1 MPDPLA
7 GGRRRGGVPAAGL
20 ALGGGAHYLEIMALP
35 RPASPR
41 VLWEDLRAFAR
52 ERSRYQ
58 WVSLVG
64 ALVMP
69 VALLWLFVLDSES
82 IEQPAAT
89 VVFVDSWSAA
99 RNDEEIKAAQT
110 IRQRE
115 REKQDEERRQAW
127 KRLGDRT
134 GVNP

>member
-1 MPDPLA
+1 MPDPL
-7 GGRRRGGVPAAGL
+7 GGRRRGGSAPGL
-20 ALGGGAHYLEIMALP
+20 ALGGGAHYLEIMAFP

-41 VLWEDLRAFAR
+41 VLWADLRSFAR

>member
-1 MPDPLA
+1 
-7 GGRRRGGVPAAGL
+7 
-20 ALGGGAHYLEIMALP
+20 MALP

-41 VLWEDLRAFAR
+41 VLWADLRNFAA

-58 WVSLVG
+58 WVSLCA

-69 VALLWLFVLDSES
+69 FALLWLFVLDSES
-82 IEQPAAT
+82 IAVPAAT
-89 VVFVDSWSAA
+89 VTFVESWSAN
-99 RNDEEIKAAQT
+99 RNDEEIKAAQLV
-110 IRQRE
+110 RQRE
-115 REKQDEERRQAW
+115 RAAEDEARRQAW

>member
-1 MPDPLA
+1 
-7 GGRRRGGVPAAGL
+7 
-20 ALGGGAHYLEIMALP
+20 MAFP

-41 VLWEDLRAFAR
+41 VLWADLRSFAR

-58 WVSLVG
+58 WVSLCG

-110 IRQRE
+110 VRQRE
-115 REKQDEERRQAW
+115 REALDEERRQAW

>member
-7 GGRRRGGVPAAGL
+7 AATRRGGLPAPGL
-20 ALGGGAHYLEIMALP
+20 ALGGGAHYLGIMALP

>member
-1 MPDPLA
+1 MPDRRV
-7 GGRRRGGVPAAGL
+7 GRGVPAAPGL
-20 ALGGGAHYLEIMALP
+20 ALGSGAHYLGVMALP

-41 VLWEDLRAFAR
+41 VLWADLRNFAA

-69 VALLWLFVLDSES
+69 VVLIWLFFLDSAS
-82 IEQPAAT
+82 IEQPART
-89 VVFVDSWSAA
+89 VTFVDSWAQTRS
-99 RNDEEIKAAQT
+99 DQEIRAAQLV
-110 IRQRE
+110 RQRE
-115 REKQDEERRQAW
+115 RAAQDEARRQAW
-127 KRLGDRT
+127 KKLGDRT

>member
-7 GGRRRGGVPAAGL
+7 AGRRRGGVPAPGL
-20 ALGGGAHYLEIMALP
+20 ALGGGAHYLGIMALP

-99 RNDEEIKAAQT
+99 RNDEEIKAAQA